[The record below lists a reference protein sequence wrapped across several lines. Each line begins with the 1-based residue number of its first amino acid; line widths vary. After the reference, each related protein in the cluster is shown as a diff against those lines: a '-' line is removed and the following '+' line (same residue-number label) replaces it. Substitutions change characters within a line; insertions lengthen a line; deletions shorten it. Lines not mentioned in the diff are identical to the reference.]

1 MNKLFE
7 KLAELGVNS
16 LIPTE
21 KGVVIPASVVWENR
35 LVVADLN
42 ALCDETIEVREMPE
56 KYKADDPCKSF
67 FVGKPRVPKDS
78 KEVVADAK
86 AHMLKIVG

>member
-1 MNKLFE
+1 MDKLFE
-7 KLAELGVNS
+7 KLAELGVNA

-21 KGVVIPASVVWENR
+21 KGIVIPAGVVWDKR

-67 FVGKPRVPKDS
+67 FVGKPRAPKES
-78 KEVVADAK
+78 KAVVADAK
-86 AHMLKIVG
+86 AHMQKLVG